1 MTNPKL
7 YSELIQSLDL
17 TNHPNQIRL
26 YSIDWVR
33 KILEIYEYEHDHVC
47 EILDRARL
55 AEAHNDLTFW
65 KN

>member
-1 MTNPKL
+1 
-7 YSELIQSLDL
+7 
-17 TNHPNQIRL
+17 L
-26 YSIDWVR
+26 YSIDCVR